1 MNNRTKRKRSKEPL
15 MNGTA
20 TLPPPP
26 AVMNRPAALPPLP
39 AVMNRIAALPPL
51 PAVMN
56 RTAALP
62 PFQSNIQV
70 QPTVQPERAAT
81 LPHIT
86 HFSLGAVEKPRNNR
100 ISTIKERKTLRKK
113 IHGLRE
119 QLKELSHEEIEKK
132 REVTSA
138 QIGVHQ
144 KKHVL
149 AKEIDVSDS
158 LREERR
164 TAPKKQHAEIDKDI
178 ADVFSTILTRSAD
191 FECISKKLEK
201 AKNDLKNIRKQK
213 MDVIKSF
220 QSLREEEDPSL
231 KERANADFAERYP
244 DIVEENREIAERH
257 PDIARKYGIKKE
269 EGGKQRRKTRKIK
282 KCTTRSNKSRVYASR
297 TPKVRTSALFK

>member
-1 MNNRTKRKRSKEPL
+1 MNNRTTRKRSKEPL
-15 MNGTA
+15 VPIVMNGTA
-20 TLPPPP
+20 ALPPPP

-39 AVMNRIAALPPL
+39 AVMNRTAALPPL
-51 PAVMN
+51 
-56 RTAALP
+56 
-62 PFQSNIQV
+62 QSNIQV
-70 QPTVQPERAAT
+70 QPPIQPTVQPAT

-86 HFSLGAVEKPRNNR
+86 HFSLGAVDKPRNNR

-144 KKHVL
+144 MKLVL

-191 FECISKKLEK
+191 FERISKKLEK

-213 MDVIKSF
+213 MDVRNSF
-220 QSLREEEDPSL
+220 EKISEEQDPSL
-231 KERANADFAERYP
+231 KERADADFAERYP

-282 KCTTRSNKSRVYASR
+282 KRTTRSNKLRVYASR